1 MEKKYKITKPSL
13 REKIN
18 QFESFHVT
26 RINRPDIK
34 VACILDHFSYE
45 CFKYECSLEQLSL
58 PTWKKQLKKFKPHFL
73 FVESAWNGKD
83 DTWKKELTKIKK
95 NPNAEIRKLVRYC
108 NKNGIKT
115 VFWNKEDP
123 PSYQLFIE
131 TAKLFDFIFTTDVNC
146 LSKYRKD
153 VGHNRVNVLP
163 FAAQPVIHNPIHSS
177 HNAKENVAF
186 AGKWYE
192 KKHFQ
197 RKDDMKVLFTP
208 ALEFG
213 LDIFDRMYVHQKTK
227 FKYPDQY
234 KPYIVGVLDYE
245 DMPKAYKLYNVF
257 LNVNSVKESPTM
269 FSRRVFEIL
278 ASGVNLISSYSLGIK
293 KTFKKIVPLSR
304 TIEETKKHL
313 DKLLN
318 NREYSE
324 RLRVLG
330 IREVYKKHLY
340 KHRFNQILKQVNIER
355 EEKKAGVS
363 IITFTNNP
371 LYLNNIFENY
381 NRQKWDM
388 KELIIFFYTENENIK
403 NWIKRSEKLND
414 ITIYTLAGKTAL
426 NQYLKR
432 AVKKSKYDFIA
443 KFNDSDYYGPHYLT
457 DLMLAFKYTD
467 ASVVGKHTI
476 YSYLQESKDLSICF
490 PEKENRFSPVVCE
503 GAFIF
508 KKEILNRVR
517 FSSTNHTGHL
527 QFIRNCLTAGY
538 KIYVTNRYNYVQ
550 IKEKY
555 SLLNREDR
563 RYKIN
568 CRTVTNT
575 DDYKVHVTV

>member
-1 MEKKYKITKPSL
+1 MERKYKITKPSL

-18 QFESFHVT
+18 QFESFHAT

-234 KPYIVGVLDYE
+234 KPYIVGVLNYE
-245 DMPKAYKLYNVF
+245 DMPKAYKLYKVF
-257 LNVNSVKESPTM
+257 LNVNSVKDSPTM
-269 FSRRVFEIL
+269 FSRRVFEVL
-278 ASGVNLISSYSLGIK
+278 ASGTNLISSYSLGIK
-293 KTFKKIVPLSR
+293 KKFNNIVPLSR
-304 TIEETKKHL
+304 SEEDTKKHL
-313 DKLLN
+313 EKLLN
-318 NREYSE
+318 DDEYSE
-324 RLRVLG
+324 RLRLLG
-330 IREVYKKHLY
+330 VREVYSKHLY
-340 KHRFNQILKQVNIER
+340 KHRFGQILKQVSIENN
-355 EEKKAGVS
+355 EKESGVS
-363 IITFTNNP
+363 IITWTNSKRD
-371 LYLNNIFENY
+371 LKNILKNY
-381 NRQKWDM
+381 VRQKWSK
-388 KELIIFFYTENENIK
+388 KELIIILNKENENINVWREKEKINK
-403 NWIKRSEKLND
+403 NISM
-414 ITIYTLAGKTAL
+414 YTLADESDL
-426 NQYLKR
+426 DLYIKR
-432 AVKKSKYDFIA
+432 AIENSKYKFIA
-443 KFNDSDYYGPHYLT
+443 KFNDIDYYAPHYLT
-457 DLMLAFKYTD
+457 DLMLAFDYTGAD
-467 ASVVGKHTI
+467 IVGKQSI
-476 YSYLQESKDLSICF
+476 YSYLIEEKELAICF
-490 PEKENRFSPVVCE
+490 PEKENKFSDMVCD

-508 KKEILNRVR
+508 KKRILNKVIY
-517 FSSTNHTGHL
+517 SSADRKGHL
-527 QFIRNCLTAGY
+527 LFIRNCLASGH
-538 KIYVTNRYNYVQ
+538 KIYVSNRYNYAQ
-550 IKEKY
+550 IKESY
-555 SLLNREDR
+555 SLLNKEGRL
-563 RYKIN
+563 YKLR
-568 CRTVTNT
+568 CDAVMKT
-575 DDYKVHVTV
+575 DDYKTYVTV